1 MYIEEEVKIMQNT
14 ATVEKSKVD
23 SSKREEDFLSEL
35 IPIQLDWSLEERIKI
50 AEMSL
55 NPRRESRELKVSESA
70 RKAIR
75 KRLEYLSRTRSS

>member
-1 MYIEEEVKIMQNT
+1 MQNT
-14 ATVEKSKVD
+14 VIIEEVSVEKSKND
-23 SSKREEDFLSEL
+23 PPEKERDFLSDL

-55 NPRRESRELKVSESA
+55 NPRQEPRELKISESA

-75 KRLEYLSRTRSS
+75 DELMRHEHTKTR

>member
-1 MYIEEEVKIMQNT
+1 MQNT
-14 ATVEKSKVD
+14 AVIVEKFPVEKSEDVSPQKE
-23 SSKREEDFLSEL
+23 KDFLSEL

-55 NPRRESRELKVSESA
+55 NPRQEPRELNISESA

-75 KRLEYLSRTRSS
+75 KRLEYLERTRSS